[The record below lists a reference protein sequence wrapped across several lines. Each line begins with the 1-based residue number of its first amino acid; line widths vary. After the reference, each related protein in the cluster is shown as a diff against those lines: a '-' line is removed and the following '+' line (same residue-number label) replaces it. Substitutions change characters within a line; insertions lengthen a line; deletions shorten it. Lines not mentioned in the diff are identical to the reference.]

1 MKNAPRP
8 YYWAEKLFSRI
19 AAPHLREELL
29 GDLDELFYKR
39 AQRYNYTIAKI
50 LYLVDILL
58 LLHPRLWRRQADAY
72 GKTITN
78 YSSLFIFHPDML
90 RNYFKIAFRNLIK
103 NKVYSFINISGLA
116 VGMACCLAIC
126 LYVYDEFSF
135 DRFHANAPNIYRIVE
150 KQNQAGTLYDVAS
163 SPGPL
168 SPALKAEFAEIKQY
182 CRFDR
187 YWGVLRH
194 DSTIIE
200 DIDILGVDHSFFS
213 MFNFPL
219 LRGNV
224 NRALLNPNEII
235 ITESM
240 AERFFGSQWKHSTN
254 ILGQPFQ
261 FKDKTFT
268 LSGIASNPP
277 HNSHIQFDIL
287 FSYLLTQ
294 NDKDQYKWNN
304 DSHYNYLLL
313 QPNADVA
320 GLNKKIFSFM
330 SKYRPFDKPTISL
343 QPMTDIYLNPNFSF
357 HTDWQTKGSRLYI
370 WVFIAVGSIVLLIA
384 LFNFM
389 NLSTARAMKRA
400 QEVGVRKAIGAIRLQ
415 LVVQFLGESL
425 LLTLLSV
432 ILAIGLLILFLPL
445 LNEIAAK
452 SLTIPFAEP
461 VFWLVIL
468 GFTLLISLLAGM
480 YPAFYLSGFQPVK
493 VLKGVFNIQSGQLF
507 RRTLV
512 VSQFTMSVML
522 VTGAIV
528 IYKQL
533 TFMQNRNLGFNQSQ
547 LLSAWIRPELH
558 DKIMAMKSDLAQ
570 QSSIAQ
576 VTLSIGNLVDNG
588 SSTYDFSWEGQTPGE
603 GMVITHANIDPDFL
617 KTTEIKL
624 IAGRNFDVTIK
635 SDTVDAYLINET
647 AAKRMH
653 WKPEQALGKTITFWQ
668 KMGKIIGVVKDFHFR
683 PLTAAIE
690 PFLFRYWPNDQYNYS
705 NFLIKT
711 RPNQN
716 HEAIAALEQVFKK
729 YKSIMPP
736 YYEFVDQSLEN
747 QYRTEQRT
755 GKVVF
760 YFSALAIFV
769 SCLGL
774 FGLVTF
780 TAEQRTKEIG
790 IRKVLGATIT
800 NIVALLSKDFLQ
812 LVVLA
817 IIIASP
823 LAWFVMN
830 RWLADFAY
838 KTDVEWWI
846 FALSGIL
853 AIGIALFTVSFK
865 AIKAA
870 VVNPVKSLRSE

>member
-1 MKNAPRP
+1 MKDSPRP
-8 YYWAEKLFSRI
+8 YRWAEWLISHI

-29 GDLDELFYKR
+29 GDLDEFFYKR
-39 AQRYNYTIAKI
+39 GHKYGYSTAKL

-58 LLHPRLWRRQADAY
+58 LLHPRLWRRLADTY
-72 GKTITN
+72 GKTI
-78 YSSLFIFHPDML
+78 YSSSFILHPDML
-90 RNYFKIAFRNLIK
+90 RNYFKIAFRNLFK

-116 VGMACCLAIC
+116 VGIACCLAIC

-135 DRFHANAPNIYRIVE
+135 DRFHTNAHNLYRIVE

-168 SPALKAEFAEIKQY
+168 SPTLKAEFAEIKQY

-187 YWGVLRH
+187 YWGILKH

-200 DIDILGVDHSFFS
+200 DIDILGVDHSFFN
-213 MFNFPL
+213 MFSFPL

-224 NRALLNPNEII
+224 NQALLNPNEII
-235 ITESM
+235 ITESA

-268 LSGIASNPP
+268 LTGIAQNPP

-304 DSHYNYLLL
+304 DSHYNYILL
-313 QPNADVA
+313 QPHTDVA
-320 GLNKKIFSFM
+320 SLEKKIFSFM
-330 SKYRPFDKPTISL
+330 NKYRPSDKPTIRL
-343 QPMTDIYLNPNFSF
+343 QPMLDIYLNPDFSF
-357 HTDWQTKGSRLYI
+357 QTDWQTKGSRLYI
-370 WVFIAVGSIVLLIA
+370 WVFISVGSIVLLIA

-400 QEVGVRKAIGAIRLQ
+400 QEVGVRKAIGAVRLQ

-432 ILAIGLLILFLPL
+432 ISAIGLLILFLPL

-461 VFWLVIL
+461 GFWLVII
-468 GFTLLISLLAGM
+468 GFTLLISFLAGM

-493 VLKGVFNIQSGQLF
+493 VLKGVFNVQSGQLF

-533 TFMQNRNLGFNQSQ
+533 TFMQNRSLGFDKSQ
-547 LLSAWIRPELH
+547 LLSTWIRPELH
-558 DKIMAMKSDLAQ
+558 NKIQMIKADLQQ

-576 VTLSIGNLVDNG
+576 VTLTTGNLVDMNN
-588 SSTYDFSWEGQTPGE
+588 STYDFSWEGQAPGE
-603 GMVITHANIDPDFL
+603 GMVITHANSDPEFL
-617 KTTEIKL
+617 KTTGMKL
-624 IAGRNFDVTIK
+624 IAGRNFDPKIA
-635 SDTVDAYLINET
+635 SDTTDAYLINET
-647 AAKRMH
+647 AAKRMK
-653 WKPEQALGKTITFWQ
+653 WTPEQALGKTITFWQ
-668 KMGKIIGVVKDFHFR
+668 NKGKVIGVLKDFHFR

-690 PFLFRYWPNDQYNYS
+690 PFLLRYWPHGQYNYN

-711 RPNQN
+711 RPDMN
-716 HEAIAALEQVFKK
+716 HEGIVALEQIYKK
-729 YKSIMPP
+729 YNSIMPP

-755 GKVVF
+755 SKVVF
-760 YFSALAIFV
+760 YFSALAILV

-790 IRKVLGATIT
+790 TRKVLGATVT
-800 NIVALLSKDFLQ
+800 NIVTLLSKDFLQ

-823 LAWFVMN
+823 LAWFLMN
-830 RWLADFAY
+830 QWLADFAY
-838 KTDVEWWI
+838 KTNFEWWI
-846 FALSGIL
+846 FALSGFL
-853 AIGIALFTVSFK
+853 AIVIALITVSFK
-865 AIKAA
+865 AIRAA
-870 VVNPVKSLRSE
+870 LINPVKSLRSE

>member
-1 MKNAPRP
+1 MKNSPRP
-8 YYWAEKLFSRI
+8 YRWAESLFSKI

-29 GDLDELFYKR
+29 GDLDELFYKHG
-39 AQRYNYTIAKI
+39 QRYGYAIAKL

-58 LLHPRLWRRQADAY
+58 LLHPRLWRRQADTHA
-72 GKTITN
+72 ITH
-78 YSSLFIFHPDML
+78 YSSPFIFHPDML

-116 VGMACCLAIC
+116 VGMACCMAIC
-126 LYVYDEFSF
+126 LYVYDEFSY
-135 DRFHANAPNIYRIVE
+135 DHFHTNAPNLYRVVE

-194 DSTIIE
+194 DSTTIE
-200 DIDILGVDHSFFS
+200 PEGMISVDHSFFS

-219 LRGNV
+219 IRGNV
-224 NRALLNPNEII
+224 KQALLSPNEII
-235 ITESM
+235 ISERM
-240 AERFFGSQWKHSTN
+240 AERIFGSNWQASSN

-268 LSGIASNPP
+268 LSGIVKNPP

-287 FSYLLTQ
+287 FSFLFTQ
-294 NDKDQYKWNN
+294 QDPDQYKWNN

-313 QPNADVA
+313 QPNADIA
-320 GLNKKIFSFM
+320 GLDRKLFHFM
-330 SKYRPFDKPTISL
+330 TKYRPFDKPTISL
-343 QPMTDIYLNPNFSF
+343 QPMLDIYLNPSFSF
-357 HTDWQTKGSRLYI
+357 HTDWQTKGSRQYI

-400 QEVGVRKAIGAIRLQ
+400 QEVGVRKAIGAIRTQ

-425 LLTLLSV
+425 LLTLLS
-432 ILAIGLLILFLPL
+432 ILFAIGLLILFLPL

-452 SLTIPFAEP
+452 SLTVPFANP
-461 VFWLVIL
+461 VFWLLLV
-468 GFTLLISLLAGM
+468 GFTLLIGLLAGV

-493 VLKGVFNIQSGQLF
+493 VLKGVFNVQSGQLF

-533 TFMQNRNLGFNQSQ
+533 TFMQNRNLGFDQSQ

-558 DKIMAMKSDLAQ
+558 DKIQVMKSELAQ

-576 VTLSIGNLVDNG
+576 ITLSTGSLVDNG
-588 SSTYDFSWEGQTPGE
+588 SSTYDFSWEGQAQGE
-603 GMVITHANIDPDFL
+603 GMVITHANIDPEFL
-617 KTTEIKL
+617 KTTAIKL
-624 IAGRNFDVTIK
+624 VAGRNFDLKVL
-635 SDTVDAYLINET
+635 SDTADAYMINET

-653 WKPEQALGKTITFWQ
+653 WTPEQALGKTVTFWQ
-668 KMGKIIGVVKDFHFR
+668 KKGKVIGVVKDFHFR

-690 PFLFRYWPNDQYNYS
+690 PFLFRYWPEDQYNYS

-716 HEAIAALEQVFKK
+716 REAIAALEQVFKK

-755 GKVVF
+755 GRVVF

-790 IRKVLGATIT
+790 IRKVLGATVT
-800 NIVALLSKDFLQ
+800 NIVTLLSKDFLQ

-817 IIIASP
+817 ILIASP
-823 LAWFVMN
+823 LAWFVMKQ
-830 RWLADFAY
+830 WLADFAY
-838 KTDVEWWI
+838 KTEVDWWI

-853 AIGIALFTVSFK
+853 AVGIALFTVSFK
-865 AIKAA
+865 AIRAA